1 MRTSLTRAGLIA
13 AATTS
18 LAVGLTAC
26 SSGPDDDSAN
36 AGQEGPVG
44 VVEEVPGDGGPPT
57 TIDAG
62 EGDYSF
68 GLGRDSIARAVAET
82 FSSRNATAGWEG
94 DTLVATMDGNTAD
107 PMAGWTECRAVTEL
121 VEEGDAVALVFP
133 NGRLEC
139 ADVLAE

>member
-13 AATTS
+13 AAVTS
-18 LAVGLTAC
+18 LALGLTAC
-26 SSGPDDDSAN
+26 SSGSDVDPAP

-44 VVEEVPGDGGPPT
+44 VVEEVPGDGSPPT

-62 EGDYSF
+62 EGDYVF
-68 GLGRDSIARAVAET
+68 GVGRDSIAEAVAET
-82 FSSRNATAGWEG
+82 YSSENATAEWEG
-94 DTLVATMDGNTAD
+94 DTLVVTMDGNTED
-107 PMAGWTECRAVTEL
+107 PLAGWTECRVVTGL
-121 VEEGDAVALVFP
+121 VEEGDAVALIFP